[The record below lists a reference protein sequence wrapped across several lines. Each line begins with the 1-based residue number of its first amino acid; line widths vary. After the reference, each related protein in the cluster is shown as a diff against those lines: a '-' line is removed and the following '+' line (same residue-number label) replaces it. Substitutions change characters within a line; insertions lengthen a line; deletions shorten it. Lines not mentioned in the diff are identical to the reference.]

1 MEGIG
6 ERHLGGGGAKRTL
19 EGGGEERELGRWR
32 GRGIGERTR
41 PQPWPWA
48 RPTLEGLEKRKRGA
62 EEEAESVVHGE
73 EIYSGRRNGARFH
86 RSTCRARD
94 KYEVR
99 RGLDLGRS
107 RKWFGLLVPVSVWL
121 NFSKQLRK

>member
-1 MEGIG
+1 MAM
-6 ERHLGGGGAKRTL
+6 GASHA
-19 EGGGEERELGRWR
+19 R
-32 GRGIGERTR
+32 GF
-41 PQPWPWA
+41 
-48 RPTLEGLEKRKRGA
+48 EKTKTEA
-62 EEEAESVVHGE
+62 EEESEGVVHGE

-107 RKWFGLLVPVSVWL
+107 RKWFGLLLILVPIWL